1 MSYPEDIV
9 NMPVRLSR
17 GDVEAMPGIS
27 SVEVVVSWDCKHAH
41 TTVKHNVENKIK
53 EEEEIIQR
61 QNSETFDIYTLLK
74 ST

>member
-41 TTVKHNVENKIK
+41 IIVKSGFIQESLSKIQGLFK
-53 EEEEIIQR
+53 DFSRLFYSFQ
-61 QNSETFDIYTLLK
+61 
-74 ST
+74 

>member
-9 NMPVRLSR
+9 NMPVRPSR

-41 TTVKHNVENKIK
+41 ITVKHNVENKIK
-53 EEEEIIQR
+53 EQEEII
-61 QNSETFDIYTLLK
+61 
-74 ST
+74 